1 MKIDKSYMELNER
14 MIQEKIREQE
24 IVFNSVND
32 PTIRRLVDDR
42 ITTLKVELALYR
54 RLMEERWLC

>member
-24 IVFNSVND
+24 IVFNSIND
-32 PTIRRLVDDR
+32 PDIRRLVDDR
-42 ITTLKVELALYR
+42 ITTLKVELDLYR
-54 RLMEERWLC
+54 RLMEE

>member
-24 IVFNSVND
+24 IVFNSIND
-32 PTIRRLVDDR
+32 PAIRHLVDDR
-42 ITTLKVELALYR
+42 ITALKVELDLYR
-54 RLMEERWLC
+54 RLMEE

>member
-24 IVFNSVND
+24 IVFNSIND
-32 PTIRRLVDDR
+32 PDIRRLVDDR

-54 RLMEERWLC
+54 RLMEEW

>member
-24 IVFNSVND
+24 IVFNSIND
-32 PTIRRLVDDR
+32 PDIRRLVDDR

-54 RLMEERWLC
+54 RLMEE

>member
-24 IVFNSVND
+24 IVFNSIND
-32 PTIRRLVDDR
+32 PDIRRLVDDR
-42 ITTLKVELALYR
+42 ITALKVELNLYR
-54 RLMEERWLC
+54 RLMEE

>member
-24 IVFNSVND
+24 IVFNSIND
-32 PTIRRLVDDR
+32 PDIRRLVDDR
-42 ITTLKVELALYR
+42 ITALKVELALYR
-54 RLMEERWLC
+54 RLMEEW

>member
-1 MKIDKSYMELNER
+1 MGMRIDKSYMELNER

-24 IVFNSVND
+24 IVFNSIND
-32 PTIRRLVDDR
+32 PAIRRLVDDR

-54 RLMEERWLC
+54 RLMEE

>member
-24 IVFNSVND
+24 IVFNSIND
-32 PTIRRLVDDR
+32 PDIRRLVDDR
-42 ITTLKVELALYR
+42 ITTLKVELASYR
-54 RLMEERWLC
+54 RLMEE

>member
-24 IVFNSVND
+24 IVFNSIND
-32 PTIRRLVDDR
+32 PDIRRLVDDR
-42 ITTLKVELALYR
+42 ITTLKVELNLYR
-54 RLMEERWLC
+54 RLMEEW